1 MPVRTFISSIVAASI
16 MSAGGSAPEIAVPKE
31 IERAK
36 PLYKKDTVTMC
47 VMGDMMMH
55 TAQIE
60 KAHKDGEYDFSSYF
74 PLLKDRITN
83 ADIAVAN
90 LESPLAGAPY
100 TGYPS
105 FSAPESVASYLA
117 SCGFDVLL
125 CANNHILDKGN
136 RGAKRT
142 IEHLEK
148 VNEIQFCGLAA
159 DKGSRGKA
167 LVIKRKGIRIA
178 LINLTYG
185 TNHEPDK
192 EWPKVNTL
200 SDTANTIALL
210 NAEADIRIALPHWG
224 EEYRL
229 NNSASQKS
237 HAEWLA
243 RHGANAIIGSH
254 PHVPQ
259 GFEILENGNVQVAY
273 SLGNAVS
280 NMSATNT
287 QIELMTTARIARE
300 ENGDISLLPLQ
311 FTYLWC
317 SRPGGFSDSYTV
329 VPIKDYLDKKHLWK
343 GSHDY
348 EKMVTTYNRVRK
360 TIKID
365 DN

>member
-1 MPVRTFISSIVAASI
+1 MPLKTFISSLVAASI
-16 MSAGGSAPEIAVPKE
+16 MSAGGGVPEIAVPKE
-31 IERAK
+31 FEKAR
-36 PLYKKDTVTMC
+36 PLYRKDTVTIC

-60 KAHKDGEYDFSSYF
+60 KAHKNNEYDFSSYF
-74 PLLKDRITN
+74 PLLEDRITN
-83 ADIAVAN
+83 ADIAIAN
-90 LESPLAGAPY
+90 LESPLAGSPY

-105 FSAPESVASYLA
+105 FSAPEGFASYLA

-136 RGAKRT
+136 HGAKRT

-148 VNEIQFCGLAA
+148 LNEIQFCGLAA
-159 DKGSRGKA
+159 DKDSKGKT
-167 LVIKRKGIRIA
+167 LVIRRKGIRA
-178 LINLTYG
+178 SLINLTYG

-192 EWPKVNTL
+192 EWPKVNML
-200 SDTANTIALL
+200 SDTANTTALL
-210 NAEADIRIALPHWG
+210 KVEADVRIALPHWG

-229 NNSASQKS
+229 SHSASQKAC
-237 HAEWLA
+237 AEWLA
-243 RHGANAIIGSH
+243 RNGADLIIGTH

-259 GFEILENGNVQVAY
+259 DFETLETRKTQVAY

-287 QIELMTTARIARE
+287 QIELMTIVRIARE
-300 ENGDISLLPLQ
+300 ENGDVSILPLQ

-329 VPIKDYLDKKHLWK
+329 IPIKDYLDKKHLWK

-348 EKMVTTYNRVRK
+348 DKMVTTYNRVK
-360 TIKID
+360 KIIKIE

>member
-1 MPVRTFISSIVAASI
+1 MPLKTFISSLVAASI
-16 MSAGGSAPEIAVPKE
+16 MSAGGGVPEIAVPKE
-31 IERAK
+31 FEKAR
-36 PLYKKDTVTMC
+36 PLYRKDTVTIC

-60 KAHKDGEYDFSSYF
+60 KAHKNNEYDFSSYF

-83 ADIAVAN
+83 ADIAIAN
-90 LESPLAGAPY
+90 LESPLAGSPY

-105 FSAPESVASYLA
+105 FSAPEGFASYLA

-136 RGAKRT
+136 HGAKRT

-148 VNEIQFCGLAA
+148 LNEIQFCGLAA
-159 DKGSRGKA
+159 DKDSKGKT
-167 LVIKRKGIRIA
+167 LVIRRKGIRA
-178 LINLTYG
+178 SLINLTYG

-192 EWPKVNTL
+192 EWPKVNML
-200 SDTANTIALL
+200 SDTANTTTLL
-210 NAEADIRIALPHWG
+210 KVEADIRIVLPHWG

-229 NNSASQKS
+229 SHSASQKAC
-237 HAEWLA
+237 AEWLA
-243 RHGANAIIGSH
+243 RH

-259 GFEILENGNVQVAY
+259 DFETLETRKTQVAY

-287 QIELMTTARIARE
+287 QIELMTIVRIARE
-300 ENGDISLLPLQ
+300 ENGDVSILPLQ

-329 VPIKDYLDKKHLWK
+329 IPIKDYLDKKHLWR

-348 EKMVTTYNRVRK
+348 DKMVTTYNRVK
-360 TIKID
+360 KIIKIE